1 MYVVSSMPMNKQSIA
16 GSLLQ
21 TLTRLCTAVS
31 VSNVPVLHLRHT
43 LTPCT
48 KIKYGIATAIFDV
61 VQRHP
66 ASTGYYGNNAAQP
79 FAAVF
84 WFSAAVSLPGVFLVP
99 FLKITTQGHEGDT
112 GRVKAMEN
120 GLSMDDGHVTA
131 AVNEKEA

>member
-31 VSNVPVLHLRHT
+31 
-43 LTPCT
+43 
-48 KIKYGIATAIFDV
+48 YGIATAVFDA

-66 ASTGYYGNNAAQP
+66 AKSGYYGNNAVEP

-84 WFSAAVSLPGVFLVP
+84 WFAAAISVPGLILVP
-99 FLKITTQGHEGDT
+99 FLRITTQGHEGDT
-112 GRVKAMEN
+112 GRVKAMES
-120 GLSMDDGHVTA
+120 GSSVDGRHVAA
-131 AVNEKEA
+131 AVDEKNAQTIVGKSEGA

>member
-31 VSNVPVLHLRHT
+31 
-43 LTPCT
+43 
-48 KIKYGIATAIFDV
+48 YGIATAIFDA

-66 ASTGYYGNNAAQP
+66 ARSGYYGNNAVQP

-84 WFSAAVSLPGVFLVP
+84 WFSAAISLPGLFLVP

-112 GRVKAMEN
+112 GRVRTVES
-120 GLSMDDGHVTA
+120 GLITDKGHVA
-131 AVNEKEA
+131 ADVNEKDAQTILGRGEVV

>member
-1 MYVVSSMPMNKQSIA
+1 MNKQSIA

-31 VSNVPVLHLRHT
+31 
-43 LTPCT
+43 
-48 KIKYGIATAIFDV
+48 YGIATAIFDA

-66 ASTGYYGNNAAQP
+66 ARTGYYGNNAVQP

-112 GRVKAMEN
+112 GRVKTVESRSSVN
-120 GLSMDDGHVTA
+120 DGHVAA
-131 AVNEKEA
+131 AVTEKDAHTIAGKGEVV